1 MKKWFVLLFILVAV
15 RGEAMLPLRQAKV
28 PLRTDVKVKRSRAQ
42 RKKNE
47 YSGEGFRTS
56 VQKNTEQNTF
66 LAIEVQ
72 NMSPKVIKDIKILC
86 RFYRLQF
93 ERSTGTRMVLTRRM
107 GDTERL
113 VASGMEH
120 LSIAQLD
127 PLEKKVVE
135 SESLETSYRATQDT
149 TKLISR
155 TNTTGTKFG
164 GYIVEYFVGDELV
177 KRDASS
183 RSLHEA
189 YLKSLRRPGT
199 PTPLRMNIR
208 R

>member
-1 MKKWFVLLFILVAV
+1 MKKWFVLLFILVAA
-15 RGEAMLPLRQAKV
+15 RGEAMLPLPRAKA

-47 YSGEGFRTS
+47 YSRHGFRTS
-56 VQKNTEQNTF
+56 VQKNTEQKTF
-66 LAIEVQ
+66 LAIEVR
-72 NMSPKVIKDIKILC
+72 NMSPKVIKDIKITC
-86 RFYRLQF
+86 RFYELHF

-107 GDTERL
+107 GSTERL
-113 VASGMEH
+113 VPSGTGH
-120 LSIAQLD
+120 LSIAQLK

-135 SESLETSYRATQDT
+135 SQPVETSYRAIQDT

-155 TNTTGTKFG
+155 TKTTGTKFG
-164 GYIVEYFVGDELV
+164 GYIVEYFVGGELV

-183 RSLHEA
+183 RRLYEA
-189 YLKSLRRPGT
+189 YLRSLRQPGASS
-199 PTPLRMNIR
+199 PLRMNIR